1 MHPGADDSDLPGRLR
16 VGWYSVQRVR
26 DSEEDG
32 QKSERGG
39 GERGPARG
47 LHQHL

>member
-1 MHPGADDSDLPGRLR
+1 MHPGADDPDLPGRLR
-16 VGWYSVQRVR
+16 GGGYSLQRVR

-32 QKSERGG
+32 QKPERGE
-39 GERGPARG
+39 GERGPAGG